1 MGEAILS
8 SLTGFI
14 IENLG
19 SAAFEQVGSLWNVKG
34 HHLEQ
39 IRKTVS
45 TIKAVLQDAAEEQNH
60 NNQDTVWLE
69 KLKEAVFDADDLL
82 DEDRKSVV

>member
-1 MGEAILS
+1 MDEAILS
-8 SLTGFI
+8 SVTGFI

-19 SAAFEQVGSLWNVKG
+19 SAAFEQVGSLWNVKDD
-34 HHLEQ
+34 LEQ

-60 NNQDTVWLE
+60 NNQDRVWLK
-69 KLKEAVFDADDLL
+69 KLKEAVF
-82 DEDRKSVV
+82 